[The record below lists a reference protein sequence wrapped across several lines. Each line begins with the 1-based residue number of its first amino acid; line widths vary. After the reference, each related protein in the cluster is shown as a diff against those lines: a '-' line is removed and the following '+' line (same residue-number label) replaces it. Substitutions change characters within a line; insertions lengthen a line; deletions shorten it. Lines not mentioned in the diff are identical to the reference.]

1 MTNSKAKFESVRL
14 VLTGLIHIIKGGVC
28 VCVCV
33 CVCVLVS
40 QSCLT
45 LCNPI
50 DCSQAPPSMEF
61 SRQEYWKLATPL
73 SRRSS

>member
-1 MTNSKAKFESVRL
+1 MTNYKAKFESVRL
-14 VLTGLIHIIKGGVC
+14 VPTGLIHIIKGD
-28 VCVCV
+28 V
-33 CVCVLVS
+33 CVCVLLS

-61 SRQEYWKLATPL
+61 SRQEYWNG
-73 SRRSS
+73 